1 MNQSDTPVDKPK
13 ITLHELVI
21 SIDESTIALSVLTKE
36 DLEQIQTWVENDE
49 VEYEVFSRFDCGPGP
64 NGPDVEQLC
73 DQLEIA
79 TEHVSPE
86 GTETH
91 YKHDHLYIETIER
104 YCNSEL
110 SITVSLPNAIP
121 FTPSDIVLK
130 HHPRNTNVVTD
141 IQYPNG
147 EVSWQIE
154 SEFEIDE
161 REWNF
166 YKCINGD
173 LVWVDIEEEIALIF
187 ENE

>member
-1 MNQSDTPVDKPK
+1 M
-13 ITLHELVI
+13 
-21 SIDESTIALSVLTKE
+21 
-36 DLEQIQTWVENDE
+36 
-49 VEYEVFSRFDCGPGP
+49 GGGP

-86 GTETH
+86 GTETD

-141 IQYPNG
+141 INIQMVKYRGKSNLSSKSMNENG
-147 EVSWQIE
+147 ISISASTETL
-154 SEFEIDE
+154 
-161 REWNF
+161 
-166 YKCINGD
+166 YG
-173 LVWVDIEEEIALIF
+173 LISKRKLR
-187 ENE
+187 